1 MNNAAVIK
9 RNTNFTTLSERTRL
23 LAGLVMMFTGLY
35 FGLFTVGIG
44 ESVGLLSVLAS
55 PFVMVTDK

>member
-1 MNNAAVIK
+1 MNSLAQTG
-9 RNTNFTTLSERTRL
+9 RYTNFTTLSERARL

-44 ESVGLLSVLAS
+44 ESVGLLSVIAS
-55 PFVMVTDK
+55 PFVMVSDK